1 MKSLLTDDEKKYLR
15 AVSNYIQSLGMP
27 SGIVDFEI
35 EYDSIFNPKDVR
47 WDQITHFSNHYRAEI
62 PSKLNPI
69 LKKIVDAHADKFNEP
84 LSEDNINWE
93 SVTVEI
99 DAKEK
104 VLMITHNWSYYAEG
118 DTLSTEWDY
127 TEDEEVGKLF
137 EELEEAIPV
146 EDRYDKKYLNLKYD
160 GSGDSGFIEDRFDE
174 GNGNE
179 VPAAV
184 SDWCYDRL
192 ESLHGGW
199 EINEGSRGTF
209 EFDFDDKKIILY
221 HTDNVNMDEST
232 TIYEESFAK

>member
-15 AVSNYIQSLGMP
+15 AVSNYIQSLGMS
-27 SGIVDFEI
+27 SGVVDFEI
-35 EYDSIFNPKDVR
+35 DYGSMFDPEDVR
-47 WDQITHFSNHYRAEI
+47 WDQITYFSNHYRAEI

-69 LKKIVDAHADKFNEP
+69 LKKAVDANSNKFNEVP
-84 LSEDNINWE
+84 TSEDINWE
-93 SVTVEI
+93 SVSIEI

-104 VLMITHNWSYYAEG
+104 VLMITHNWSYYAVG

-137 EELEEAIPV
+137 EELEEAIPAH
-146 EDRYDKKYLNLKYD
+146 DRYDKKYLNLKYD

-174 GNGNE
+174 GGE
-179 VPAAV
+179 VPAVV